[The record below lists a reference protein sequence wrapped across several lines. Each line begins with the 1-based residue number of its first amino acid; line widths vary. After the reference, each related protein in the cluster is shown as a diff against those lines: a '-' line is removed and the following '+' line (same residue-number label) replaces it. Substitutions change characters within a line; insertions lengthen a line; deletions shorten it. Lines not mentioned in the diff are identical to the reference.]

1 MPKSNSFSLDTVYP
15 PTNEPNLN
23 LDLDLDPTTN
33 DNLCEDVWKRLI
45 KRIIL
50 EKEL

>member
-1 MPKSNSFSLDTVYP
+1 MPKSNSFSLQTVYP
-15 PTNEPNLN
+15 PTNKPN

-33 DNLCEDVWKRLI
+33 DVLCHDVWKRLI
-45 KRIIL
+45 KRIML